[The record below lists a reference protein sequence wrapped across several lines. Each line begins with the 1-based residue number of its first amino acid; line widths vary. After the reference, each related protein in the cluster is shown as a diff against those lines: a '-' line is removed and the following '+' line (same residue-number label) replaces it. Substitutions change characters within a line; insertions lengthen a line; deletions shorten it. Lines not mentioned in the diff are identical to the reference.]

1 MSDVDGEQDIENNSI
16 QDIINEG
23 KIETSIKIK
32 ASPDT
37 VWNLL
42 VNFDNYNKW
51 NPQMR
56 IKGKPKKGSRLK
68 VSFRPKAGWMPTF
81 YSEIIHCSRYRLEW
95 KGKVILSFIFSG
107 THRFY
112 IKPLDNRNCIFK
124 QREEFSGIL
133 LKPILFLFGEKIKNG
148 FKTMNRALKKQAEY
162 IQNQK

>member
-1 MSDVDGEQDIENNSI
+1 MSDESGKQSIKNNSI
-16 QDIINEG
+16 QNIVDGG

-42 VNFDNYNKW
+42 VNFDKYSEW

-68 VSFRPKAGWMPTF
+68 ISPGPKAEWMPTF
-81 YSEIIHCSRYRLEW
+81 YSEIIHCSKYRLEW
-95 KGKVILSFIFSG
+95 KGKLILSFIFSG
-107 THRFY
+107 IHRFH
-112 IKPLDNRNCIFK
+112 IKLLDNRNCIFR
-124 QREEFSGIL
+124 QSEEFSGIL
-133 LKPILFLFGEKIKNG
+133 LKPILFLFRERIENGYEK
-148 FKTMNRALKKQAEY
+148 MNRALKRQAEY